1 MPRRASQRAHFV
13 LHDPTEDDH
22 AGSLP
27 PSAGPRGRH
36 GSRRR
41 LRRMRQLPAHH
52 AVGQPGREQ
61 QLPGHGVGR
70 QRGGAHRR
78 AAGGDHLAVPD
89 QHRDAVRD
97 RRRQPGQGGGQR
109 FGLPATGAQD
119 QAVRLPAQRRGD
131 RRLQAGPGRGGR
143 QHRRAHQ
150 APGPVQDPGPGN
162 AGRGQAVRRVRA
174 VRPARPGHRP
184 RRPGPA
190 GERQAAQPARADRR
204 GGTAPRF
211 AAHLLLRAGPDLLLG
226 DLGHLRRAA
235 AAPTR
240 DEEHRG
246 HGQRGGGG
254 RRLPAAVPRVHHQ
267 GQPRLHHP
275 GRHDLL
281 PSERGHRRQAPRLV
295 GPDRRQG
302 RARHRAQRRHRLP
315 LGPAHHQPAAHR
327 RGRHR
332 PGRWDMS
339 RAGPGRSAAKPG
351 PAGPAQAATGRAEPA
366 ADEPANRPG
375 LASSRPGPATGTSG
389 PAGPAAG
396 EAAQAMIPQVRS
408 GRALAVAS
416 AALVVA
422 VAVGVSVG
430 PADLPLPAVGEAL
443 LTRLPW
449 HPDMSVSVVA
459 VTIVWQVR
467 LPRVV
472 LGALVGAMLA
482 GGGAAYQ
489 GVFRNPLADP
499 YLLGVAAGGGLGAT
513 MIIISGGNQAL
524 LPPAAFIGASLA
536 VAVTY
541 VLGATGKNRS
551 TTGGATASIVLAGVA
566 IAALFTAVQTYLQQ
580 EHTQVIQE
588 IYAWILGSLTSAS
601 WSDVTMILPYAA
613 VAAALLLAH
622 RRLLDVLRVG
632 EVEATSLGVD
642 IARLRLTVVM
652 AATLGTAAAVAVS
665 GLIGFVGII
674 IPHTVRL
681 TAGASYRIVL
691 PVSMI
696 GGAAF
701 LVLADVA
708 ARTVQAPSEVPIGV
722 ITALAGAPF
731 FLFVLRSTRARREL
745 A

>member
-1 MPRRASQRAHFV
+1 
-13 LHDPTEDDH
+13 
-22 AGSLP
+22 
-27 PSAGPRGRH
+27 
-36 GSRRR
+36 
-41 LRRMRQLPAHH
+41 
-52 AVGQPGREQ
+52 
-61 QLPGHGVGR
+61 
-70 QRGGAHRR
+70 
-78 AAGGDHLAVPD
+78 
-89 QHRDAVRD
+89 
-97 RRRQPGQGGGQR
+97 
-109 FGLPATGAQD
+109 
-119 QAVRLPAQRRGD
+119 
-131 RRLQAGPGRGGR
+131 
-143 QHRRAHQ
+143 
-150 APGPVQDPGPGN
+150 
-162 AGRGQAVRRVRA
+162 
-174 VRPARPGHRP
+174 
-184 RRPGPA
+184 
-190 GERQAAQPARADRR
+190 
-204 GGTAPRF
+204 
-211 AAHLLLRAGPDLLLG
+211 
-226 DLGHLRRAA
+226 
-235 AAPTR
+235 
-240 DEEHRG
+240 
-246 HGQRGGGG
+246 
-254 RRLPAAVPRVHHQ
+254 
-267 GQPRLHHP
+267 
-275 GRHDLL
+275 
-281 PSERGHRRQAPRLV
+281 
-295 GPDRRQG
+295 
-302 RARHRAQRRHRLP
+302 
-315 LGPAHHQPAAHR
+315 
-327 RGRHR
+327 
-332 PGRWDMS
+332 MS
-339 RAGPGRSAAKPG
+339 RAGPRPARAK
-351 PAGPAQAATGRAEPA
+351 AGPGGQADPA
-366 ADEPANRPG
+366 PPG
-375 LASSRPGPATGTSG
+375 AALPGPATGPGQAADTTQAVAG
-389 PAGPAAG
+389 PGQAPAGPPDPAVG
-396 EAAQAMIPQVRS
+396 EAAQATIPRVRS
-408 GRALAVAS
+408 GRALAVAT

-430 PADLPLPAVGEAL
+430 PADLPLRAVGEAL

-449 HPDMSVSVVA
+449 HPGPPVSTVA

-541 VLGATGKNRS
+541 VLGATGRNRS

-566 IAALFTAVQTYLQQ
+566 VAALFTAVQTYLQQ
-580 EHTQVIQE
+580 EHTQVIQQ

-601 WSDVTMILPYAA
+601 WSDVAMILPYAT

-652 AATLGTAAAVAVS
+652 AATIGTAAAVAVS

-731 FLFVLRSTRARREL
+731 FLFVLRSSRARREL